1 MPTPL
6 LRRSLWALA
15 VVAGVIL
22 LAMLVLPYAA
32 STRLVRDRIAHELS
46 EWSGFDVA
54 IAAAPEISVWPDLQ
68 ANLTGVS
75 LSRPGGGG
83 TAPTITAE
91 RVEIELSALAA
102 LGGEVD
108 FSRARFIKPTIRIE
122 GKTERGSVA
131 GTDRALSN
139 GGRIAKAIETARQIV
154 AENRAAP
161 DTRRLPAEK
170 FGAVEFSDGEVI
182 EGSGATETVIVSNLA
197 GKIGW
202 EELNGR
208 ANATAAGTW
217 RGERFTLDLGS
228 ANPLLFLGGAA
239 APVTMNLKSAPANLS
254 FDGTASL
261 GENPY
266 VDGRMSFSAPSVRRI
281 LEWSRTGLLH
291 ESTIGSVA
299 MESRVMGDAQRLRF
313 EEAEIAL
320 DGKPARG
327 ALDLLLTGRL
337 PMVAGTLAFDTLDL
351 RAFLSAF
358 TPLEP
363 SAGSGPGIIDADFAS
378 QLNLDLRLS
387 AAHATVGTIALA
399 DLAATARVD
408 EGLAAFDISDASA
421 FGGNIQAGLRFD
433 RKAAGSQVEMRLL
446 ASDVEGGAFGAAA
459 GLTRLGP
466 AGRGT
471 VSVIL
476 KGDGSSWDA
485 LLAHANGSFSAS
497 FGQGGLSGV
506 DIDGLLARAK
516 DGAPFA
522 LAEAAADASPIDAL
536 ELKANISNGTA
547 TIERA
552 ELRSPLHRISFAGVA
567 PLASGELDLSAI
579 AGPPQQATAQA
590 AEPADATA
598 FRIGGPWNAPIVT
611 PTAAPAGE

>member
-15 VVAGVIL
+15 VAAGAIL
-22 LAMLVLPYAA
+22 LAVLTMPYAA
-32 STRLVRDRIAHELS
+32 STRLVRDRIAHEMS
-46 EWSGFDVA
+46 EWSGYDVA

-68 ANLTGVS
+68 ANLTGVT
-75 LSRPGGGG
+75 LSPPGSRG
-83 TAPTITAE
+83 APTITAE
-91 RVEIELSALAA
+91 RVEIELSPLAA
-102 LGGEVD
+102 LGGDVD
-108 FSRARFIKPTIRIE
+108 FSRARFIRPTIRIE
-122 GKTERGSVA
+122 A
-131 GTDRALSN
+131 GLKASEDASAQPN
-139 GGRIAKAIETARQIV
+139 GGRIARAIETARQIV
-154 AENRAAP
+154 TENRAAP
-161 DTRRLPAEK
+161 DTGRLPAEE
-170 FGAVEFSDGEVI
+170 FGVVEFSDGQVVEV
-182 EGSGATETVIVSNLA
+182 SGATETVIISGLA
-197 GKIGW
+197 GKVGW
-202 EELNGR
+202 EEMNGR
-208 ANATAAGTW
+208 ANATATGTW
-217 RGERFTLDLGS
+217 RGEKLTLDLGS

-239 APVTMNLKSAPANLS
+239 APVTVSLKSAAANLS
-254 FDGTASL
+254 FEGTASL
-261 GENPY
+261 GQNPY

-327 ALDLLLTGRL
+327 ALDLLLSGRL

-358 TPLEP
+358 TPLDP
-363 SAGSGPGIIDADFAS
+363 SLGSGPGIIDADFANR
-378 QLNLDLRLS
+378 LNLDLRLS
-387 AAHATVGTIALA
+387 AAQATVGTIALA

-408 EGLAAFDISDASA
+408 DGLAAFDISDASA

-433 RKAAGSQVEMRLL
+433 RKAASSQVEMRLL
-446 ASDVEGGAFGAAA
+446 ASDVDGGAFGAAA
-459 GLTRLGP
+459 GLTNLAP

-471 VSVIL
+471 VSIIL

-497 FGQGGLSGV
+497 FGQGELSGV

-516 DGAPFA
+516 GGEPFA

-536 ELKANISNGTA
+536 ELKANIANGIA

-552 ELRSPLHRISFAGVA
+552 ELRSSLHRISFTGAA
-567 PLASGELDLSAI
+567 PLASGELDISGI
-579 AGPPQQATAQA
+579 AGPLQQAAAQA
-590 AEPADATA
+590 AEPAAATS
-598 FRIGGPWNAPIVT
+598 FRIGGPWNAPVVT